1 MNRILQLFLV
11 LGSIWFFLF
20 IIGMIRKKKL
30 ELKYALTWIV
40 TSLLFIILSFFPRIL
55 YFISALL
62 QIKEPV
68 NALFLL
74 IIFFL
79 LIIIFTLTIALSK
92 SSNRIATLTQ
102 EMGLLKL
109 DHDKLKNKIR
119 GDSN

>member
-1 MNRILQLFLV
+1 MSGILQLLLI

-20 IIGMIRKKKL
+20 IVSMIKKKKL

-40 TSLLFIILSFFPRIL
+40 TSLLFIILSLFPGIL
-55 YFISALL
+55 YFISSLL
-62 QIKEPV
+62 HIKEPV

-92 SSNRIATLTQ
+92 SSNRVAALTQ
-102 EMGLLKL
+102 EVGLLKL
-109 DHDKLKNKIR
+109 DHDKLKDRIR